1 MTGGCVFWLCREGG
15 FWLWFGDGMNRFG
28 MMFWLV
34 AYGVILFV
42 ASCAPIIKTNGEI
55 LPDDKVQSL
64 RVGVLKKEDVRAVL
78 GTPTAVSTF
87 DPSIWHYIG
96 QKVEQQPFGGPK
108 LLEQKI
114 VIVSF
119 DDQGVLDAFAMRGTD
134 AYREIH
140 YESQATPT
148 AGHKLSAIEQLLGNY
163 GRMSS
168 LPNDQEKR

>member
-1 MTGGCVFWLCREGG
+1 MVITLLIFW
-15 FWLWFGDGMNRFG
+15 DSMKRFG
-28 MMFWLV
+28 MLFWLL

-42 ASCAPIIKTNGEI
+42 ASCAPIVKTNGEI

-64 RVGVLKKEDVRAVL
+64 RVGVLKKDDVRSLL
-78 GTPTAVSTF
+78 GTPTTISTF
-87 DPSIWHYIG
+87 DPNIWHYIG

-119 DDQGVLDAFAMRGTD
+119 DDQGVLDAFVMRGTD
-134 AYREIH
+134 AYREIR

-163 GRMSS
+163 GRFSS
-168 LPNDQEKR
+168 LPNEKDANK